1 MIPYALPFRK
11 PYVTARG
18 SLDRREIV
26 LLRILNEDGVT
37 GLGEGVPMSLR
48 GGTGLDDVVRDIES
62 WGERA
67 VSTGVAAVPD
77 SASAPA
83 RMAILTAIVDMDG
96 RVHGVPAHQLWS
108 KDIKALPVAC
118 NATLTTDSPEGVLA
132 QAEGWAAD
140 GFRVFKLKVGSADDI
155 GQVRAV
161 RDGLGEEVAIR
172 LDANGAWS
180 LDEATRI
187 LNELEPLGIELAEQP
202 VATLEEMSELRTRIS
217 IPLVADESVST
228 PREAE
233 TAAELDAC
241 DAVTVKLSK
250 TGSLDVRLGDSL
262 PTYLSSALDGPVGIA
277 AAAHAAQSLPR
288 YGPWSTV
295 SHGLA
300 TERLFSATICEQ
312 GPLLDGALLPVPS
325 GNGLGITIDERA
337 LEAHRL

>member
-18 SLDRREIV
+18 SLDRREMV
-26 LLRILNEDGVT
+26 LLRIRTGDGVT

-48 GGTGLDDVVRDIES
+48 GGTALGDVVREIKD

-67 VSTGVAAVPD
+67 ISTGETTVPD
-77 SASAPA
+77 STSAPA
-83 RMAILTAIVDMDG
+83 RMAILIALTDVEA
-96 RVHGVPAHQLWS
+96 RVNGVPAHRLS
-108 KDIKALPVAC
+108 NPDATPLTVAC
-118 NATLTTDSPEGVLA
+118 NATLTTDTPAGVLA
-132 QAEGWAAD
+132 QAEEWAAD
-140 GFRVFKLKVGSADDI
+140 GFKVFKLKLGSADDI

-161 RDGLGEEVAIR
+161 RGGLGDDVAIR
-172 LDANGAWS
+172 IDANGTWS
-180 LDEATRI
+180 LEEATRI
-187 LNELEPLGIELAEQP
+187 LGELEPLGIELAEQP
-202 VATLEEMSELRTRIS
+202 VATLEEMAELRSRTS

-228 PREAE
+228 PEEAAL
-233 TAAELDAC
+233 AASLSAC

-250 TGSLDVRLGDSL
+250 TGSLDARLGDSL

-277 AAAHAAQSLPR
+277 AAAHAAQALPR

-312 GPLLDGALLPVPS
+312 GPLLDGPLLPVPS
-325 GNGLGITIDERA
+325 GNGLGITIDEPS
-337 LEAHRL
+337 LEAYRL